1 MRERRTL
8 TRSDRARRVAT
19 MKLVADDF
27 RTLLDE
33 SPDPVVLTD
42 GHVFHYANAAARAFL
57 GLGPEDACTDVD
69 PQGLVPSSE
78 RATLSRAF
86 RDLDAGRPFHGE
98 VTLERSDGAKV
109 AFAAA
114 VHECTRDASEHRL
127 FAATFRDLSARKAY
141 ELELKSSLFVEELTG
156 LANRRQFVE
165 QLGRRLQQVAESD
178 ETMGLIAI
186 DVDRF
191 KALNDSLGPSAGDR
205 LLIAIADRIQLAVRT
220 SDLVARLSGDE
231 FVVLCHKIAPGH
243 LEEIA
248 GRIREA
254 LALPFSVARRKL
266 TVTVSQGLVERA
278 EGHAEPE
285 SVLQDAITA
294 VAVAKDRG
302 GDQVAV
308 FDPVRRLEIAS
319 RVDMEQELRRALHE
333 DEFELD
339 YQKEVWLR
347 SGDLVCLEALIR
359 WRHPRNGLVSP
370 DEFIPIAESTGLIS
384 PIGDW
389 VFSEVCRQLKEWESE
404 GLYGMCVSVNVSPR
418 QLVEADFATRLA
430 EMCGYFDVRPNQINL
445 EITES
450 MMADGSRAFLKRVR
464 DLREA
469 GFTMIM
475 DDFGTGYSSL
485 SQLRSLPFSV
495 LKIDK
500 AFVLNIVERE
510 QDRLMVDAMVRMA
523 HALGRVVVAEGV
535 ETQEHVEILAKSSC
549 DIAQGWFYGRP
560 VSAAEISAEFGP
572 EKGLPEAEEG

>member
-1 MRERRTL
+1 MGERGALSRADRAKRAMRE
-8 TRSDRARRVAT
+8 
-19 MKLVADDF
+19 LVADDF
-27 RTLLDE
+27 RMLLDK

-42 GHVFHYANAAARAFL
+42 GRVLHYVNDAARAFL
-57 GLGPEDACTDVD
+57 GLGQDDGYADID
-69 PQGLVPSSE
+69 PQGLVPSRE
-78 RATLSRAF
+78 RATITRAF
-86 RDLDAGRPFHGE
+86 RDLDAGRPFRGE
-98 VTLERSDGAKV
+98 ITLERSDGAKV
-109 AFAAA
+109 AFAAV
-114 VHECTRDASEHRL
+114 VHECTRDDAEHRL

-178 ETMGLIAI
+178 DTVGLVAI

-191 KALNDSLGPSAGDR
+191 KSLNDSLGPSAGDR

-231 FVVLCHKIAPGH
+231 FVVLCHKIEPGN

-248 GRIREA
+248 RRIREA

-266 TVTVSQGLVERA
+266 TVAVSQGLVEHS

-302 GDQVAV
+302 GDQIAV

-333 DEFELD
+333 EEFELV

-347 SGDLVCLEALIR
+347 TGDLVCLEALIR
-359 WRHPRNGLVSP
+359 WRHPRNGLVPP

-404 GLYGMCVSVNVSPR
+404 GLNGMCVSVNVSPR
-418 QLVEADFATRLA
+418 QLVEADFAKRL
-430 EMCGYFDVRPNQINL
+430 EGMCGYFDVRPNQINL

-450 MMADGSRAFLKRVR
+450 MMTDGSRAFLKRVR
-464 DLREA
+464 DLRDA

-535 ETQEHVEILAKSSC
+535 ESQDHVEILRGSSC

-560 VSAAEISAEFGP
+560 VSAQEISAEFGP
-572 EKGLPEAEEG
+572 EKELEER

>member
-1 MRERRTL
+1 MAELRGRTRGGAAERATRE
-8 TRSDRARRVAT
+8 
-19 MKLVADDF
+19 LVADDF
-27 RTLLDE
+27 RVLLDK

-42 GHVFHYANAAARAFL
+42 GRVLHYVNDAARGFL
-57 GLGPEDACTDVD
+57 GLGPEDGHADID
-69 PQGLVPSSE
+69 PQALLPARE
-78 RATLSRAF
+78 RGVVARAF
-86 RDLDAGRPFHGE
+86 QDLDAGRPFIGE

-109 AFAAA
+109 AFAAV
-114 VHECTRDASEHRL
+114 VHECTGDDDERRL

-178 ETMGLIAI
+178 DRLGLIAI

-191 KALNDSLGPSAGDR
+191 KSLNDSLGPSAGDR

-231 FVVLCHKIAPGH
+231 FVVLCHRIEPGR

-266 TVTVSQGLVERA
+266 TVAVSQGLVEHA

-302 GDQVAV
+302 GDQIAV

-319 RVDMEQELRRALHE
+319 RVDMEQELRRALQE
-333 DEFELD
+333 EEFELA
-339 YQKEVWLR
+339 YQKEVWVR
-347 SGDLVCLEALIR
+347 TGDLVCLEALIR
-359 WRHPRNGLVSP
+359 WRHPRNGLVPP

-389 VFSEVCRQLKEWESE
+389 VFAEVCRQLKEWESE
-404 GLYGMCVSVNVSPR
+404 GLHGMCVSVNVSPR
-418 QLVEADFATRLA
+418 QLVEADFAKRL
-430 EMCGYFDVRPNQINL
+430 ERMCGRFDVRPNQINL

-450 MMADGSRAFLKRVR
+450 MMTDGSRAFLKRVR
-464 DLREA
+464 DLRDA

-535 ETQEHVEILAKSSC
+535 ESQEHVEILLEASC

-560 VSAAEISAEFGP
+560 VSAREISAEFGP
-572 EKGLPEAEEG
+572 AKEPDDG

>member
-1 MRERRTL
+1 MSEKGAIVLRGRGREPGWE
-8 TRSDRARRVAT
+8 
-19 MKLVADDF
+19 LVADDF
-27 RTLLDE
+27 RGLLDK

-42 GHVFHYANAAARAFL
+42 GRVLYYVNDAAKDFL
-57 GLGPEDACTDVD
+57 GLGPEDGYGDID
-69 PQGLVPSSE
+69 PKAIFPPSE
-78 RATLSRAF
+78 RKTFDRASRELAAGRAF
-86 RDLDAGRPFHGE
+86 RGE

-109 AFAAA
+109 AFAA
-114 VHECTRDASEHRL
+114 VIHEATRDAADRRL

-141 ELELKSSLFVEELTG
+141 ELELKSSLFVEDLTG

-165 QLGRRLQQVAESD
+165 QLGRRLQQVANSD
-178 ETMGLIAI
+178 ETLGLIAI

-191 KALNDSLGPSAGDR
+191 KSLNDSLGPSAGDR
-205 LLIAIADRIQLAVRT
+205 LLIAIADRVQLAVRT

-231 FVVLCHKIAPGH
+231 FVVLCHKVEPGH

-248 GRIREA
+248 RRIREA
-254 LALPFSVARRKL
+254 VALPFSVARRKL
-266 TVTVSQGLVERA
+266 TVAVSMGLVEHA
-278 EGHAEPE
+278 DGHAESE

-294 VAVAKDRG
+294 VAVAKERG
-302 GDQVAV
+302 GDQIAL
-308 FDPVRRLEIAS
+308 FDPVRRLQIAS
-319 RVDMEQELRRALHE
+319 RVELEQELRRALHE
-333 DEFELD
+333 EEFELA

-359 WRHPRNGLVSP
+359 WRHPRKGIVPP

-389 VFSEVCRQLKEWESE
+389 VFAEVCRQLKEWESL
-404 GLYGMCVSVNVSPR
+404 GMNGMCVSVNVSPR
-418 QLVEADFATRLA
+418 QLVEADFPKRL
-430 EMCGYFDVRPNQINL
+430 EGVCGYFDVRPNQLNL

-450 MMADGSRAFLKRVR
+450 MMTDGSRAFLKRVR
-464 DLREA
+464 DLRDA

-535 ETQEHVEILAKSSC
+535 ETQEHVEILTASSC
-549 DIAQGWFYGRP
+549 DIAQGWHYGRP
-560 VSAAEISAEFGP
+560 VSAEEISAEFGP
-572 EKGLPEAEEG
+572 AKDDDAS